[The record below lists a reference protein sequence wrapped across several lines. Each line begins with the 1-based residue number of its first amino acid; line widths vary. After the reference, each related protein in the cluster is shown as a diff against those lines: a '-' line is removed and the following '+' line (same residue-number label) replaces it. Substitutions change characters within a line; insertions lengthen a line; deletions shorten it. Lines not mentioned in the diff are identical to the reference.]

1 MPKFNEPENSQFKI
15 FMEWGDLFCSYAFK
29 VLKVKE
35 KQDDID
41 NYRDRKEKLQTK
53 SDLIASIELVYK

>member
-41 NYRDRKEKLQTK
+41 NYRDRKEKLQT
-53 SDLIASIELVYK
+53 

>member
-1 MPKFNEPENSQFKI
+1 
-15 FMEWGDLFCSYAFK
+15 MEWGDLFCSYAFK

-41 NYRDRKEKLQTK
+41 NYRDRKEKLQT
-53 SDLIASIELVYK
+53 